1 MVKNKN
7 KIKQFKFT
15 KFTTKQ
21 KDNIF
26 LKCKM
31 P

>member
-1 MVKNKN
+1 MVKNRN
-7 KIKQFKFT
+7 KIKKFKFT
-15 KFTTKQ
+15 KFTTK

-26 LKCKM
+26 LKCKI